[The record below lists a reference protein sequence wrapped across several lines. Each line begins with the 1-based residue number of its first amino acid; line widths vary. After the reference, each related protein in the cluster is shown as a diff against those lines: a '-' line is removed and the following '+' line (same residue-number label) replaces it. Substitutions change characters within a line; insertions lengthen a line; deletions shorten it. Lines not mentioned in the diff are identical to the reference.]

1 MHEFQTISLA
11 IAFFTPLSWAIAYIF
26 DGLKNSK
33 PRVYLLFLMLSATLT
48 YFMSYAKFSE
58 HYEIYS
64 LWFPL
69 QIFVSLTLFPLFF
82 LYILSLV
89 KQRKPGFKKV
99 SLHFLFPVVMMVVYI
114 IIQKIMMTKNEQIIF
129 VTYLLDIHNDIP
141 DRAIF
146 SIGKSIYD
154 IGKIGYV
161 LVSLGY
167 FVFSAMYLIRHYKRI
182 KHFFPN
188 NKQKE
193 LIWLGALMIFTCI
206 LVIFFTI
213 IQITNNRYLASNQI
227 LVSASYLSFALFFWF
242 LGLNGF
248 RQTEIYPEKRSDG
261 IHLEDLI
268 ELTKE
273 TFIEFIEKHK
283 PFRRI
288 HISVFDFCIF
298 FRVKRQE
305 LTDFIAA
312 EFGMSFRE
320 LMNQLRIEDA
330 SEIIAIQLSDNKE
343 PDLDEIA
350 FKTGFD
356 SIQTFQKVF
365 KNVKGKSPSEFIK
378 EVKN

>member
-1 MHEFQTISLA
+1 MKSIL
-11 IAFFTPLSWAIAYIF
+11 Y
-26 DGLKNSK
+26 G
-33 PRVYLLFLMLSATLT
+33 
-48 YFMSYAKFSE
+48 
-58 HYEIYS
+58 
-64 LWFPL
+64 FPI
-69 QIFVSLTLFPLFF
+69 QIFASLTLFPLFF
-82 LYILSLV
+82 LYVSSLV
-89 KQRKPGFKKV
+89 IQRKPGLKKV
-99 SLHFLFPVVMMVVYI
+99 SIHFLFPAVMMVTYI
-114 IIQKIMMTKNEQIIF
+114 IIQKFMMSKSEQVIF
-129 VTYLLDIHNDIP
+129 VTYLLDIHNNIP

-182 KHFFPN
+182 KDFFPN

-213 IQITNNRYLASNQI
+213 IQIIDSRYLASNQY

-248 RQTEIYPEKRSDG
+248 RQTEIYPTKRSNETPV
-261 IHLEDLI
+261 EDHP
-268 ELTKE
+268 ELSKE

-283 PFRRI
+283 PFRRT

-320 LMNQLRIEDA
+320 LMNQLRIDDA
-330 SEIIAIQLSDNKE
+330 SEIIAIQISDNIE
-343 PDLDEIA
+343 PDLNEIS

-356 SIQTFQKVF
+356 SPATFIKVF
-365 KNVKGKSPSEFIK
+365 KNIKGKSPSEFIK
-378 EVKN
+378 EIKH